1 MNLKIFRIVE
11 VLVNCSKLK
20 EQKKNSLIKSFKK
33 LLLSV
38 DKISGFN
45 TKYSSVKMNSKD
57 LNFHLV
63 NIIKAISLPFT
74 YSDKK

>member
-11 VLVNCSKLK
+11 VHVNCSKLK

-57 LNFHLV
+57 LNFHLA
-63 NIIKAISLPFT
+63 NIIKAISQPFT
-74 YSDKK
+74 YLDKK

>member
-63 NIIKAISLPFT
+63 NIIKAISQPFT
-74 YSDKK
+74 YLDKK